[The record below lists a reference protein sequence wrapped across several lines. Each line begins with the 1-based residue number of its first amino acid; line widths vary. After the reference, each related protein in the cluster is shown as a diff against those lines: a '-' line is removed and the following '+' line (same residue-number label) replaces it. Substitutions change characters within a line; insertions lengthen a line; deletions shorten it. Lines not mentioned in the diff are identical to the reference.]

1 MKTNLILMLAAILMV
16 GSGATL
22 VIFMN
27 SLWDDS
33 KLLTYIDLDTD
44 SDAGQDIDDYA
55 DDTIPTHYA
64 L

>member
-1 MKTNLILMLAAILMV
+1 MLAAILVV

-27 SLWDDS
+27 ASWDDS

-44 SDAGQDIDDYA
+44 SDAGQDIQDYSDDS
-55 DDTIPTHYA
+55 IPTHYA